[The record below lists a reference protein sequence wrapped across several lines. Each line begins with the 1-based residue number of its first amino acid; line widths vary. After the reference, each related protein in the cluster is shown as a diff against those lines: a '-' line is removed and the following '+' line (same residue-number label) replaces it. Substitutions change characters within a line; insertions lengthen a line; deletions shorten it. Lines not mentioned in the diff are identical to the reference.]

1 MGDGVLAGQ
10 RQGDDWPG
18 AHERRQA
25 GKRQLPVVLRV
36 EVAALLRAQL
46 QLPPLGETMLNIRIY
61 MSAEHTTSA

>member
-10 RQGDDWPG
+10 RQGGDWPG

-25 GKRQLPVVLRV
+25 GERQLPIVLRV

-46 QLPPLGETMLNIRIY
+46 QLPPLGEMMLKIY
-61 MSAEHTTSA
+61 IHVC